1 VMLEDTD
8 SRHLQAVTNIVLSGS
23 LAAYLKSIIV
33 FDERAVNGMHQSLFS
48 LARTGQGYWTKV
60 R

>member
-1 VMLEDTD
+1 MMLEDTD

-23 LAAYLKSIIV
+23 LAAHLKSIIV

-48 LARTGQGYWTKV
+48 LA
-60 R
+60 